1 MATIHDYFIQDF
13 TSLLN
18 VGKIIP
24 CVSKL
29 DHVQVE
35 ARVHLDFEAGVT
47 FVSYY
52 VPATLLPTALCTELL
67 NQANGLVKAMLHG
80 LFVGMQSPGDKVEIS
95 ADSLRFSHRVY
106 IYLAEELQPAEL
118 EQVQITSE
126 VLGLGLQ
133 IRGPQYAI
141 AKDRIM
147 MEHPKAFISHDSRDK
162 DEIAR
167 PLAVALQ
174 KMMCPVW
181 FDEFTLKVGDPLRES
196 IEDGLKRCNK
206 CILIL
211 TPNFLSNKGWTKAE
225 FNSIFTRE
233 LLESRNLVL
242 PVWAGVTSQEVY
254 DYSPTL
260 KDRVATNWGKGL
272 DDVVRE
278 LLQVLR

>member
-35 ARVHLDFEAGVT
+35 ARVHLDFEARVT

-67 NQANGLVKAMLHG
+67 NQVNGLVKAMLHG

-95 ADSLRFSHRVY
+95 ADSLKFSHRVY

-147 MEHPKAFISHDSRDK
+147 IGTPEGIYFS
-162 DEIAR
+162 
-167 PLAVALQ
+167 
-174 KMMCPVW
+174 
-181 FDEFTLKVGDPLRES
+181 
-196 IEDGLKRCNK
+196 GLPRQ
-206 CILIL
+206 
-211 TPNFLSNKGWTKAE
+211 
-225 FNSIFTRE
+225 R
-233 LLESRNLVL
+233 
-242 PVWAGVTSQEVY
+242 
-254 DYSPTL
+254 
-260 KDRVATNWGKGL
+260 
-272 DDVVRE
+272 
-278 LLQVLR
+278 

>member
-1 MATIHDYFIQDF
+1 M
-13 TSLLN
+13 
-18 VGKIIP
+18 
-24 CVSKL
+24 KL
-29 DHVQVE
+29 RD
-35 ARVHLDFEAGVT
+35 RW
-47 FVSYY
+47 
-52 VPATLLPTALCTELL
+52 
-67 NQANGLVKAMLHG
+67 
-80 LFVGMQSPGDKVEIS
+80 LF
-95 ADSLRFSHRVY
+95 
-106 IYLAEELQPAEL
+106 
-118 EQVQITSE
+118 
-126 VLGLGLQ
+126 
-133 IRGPQYAI
+133 
-141 AKDRIM
+141 
-147 MEHPKAFISHDSRDK
+147 
-162 DEIAR
+162 
-167 PLAVALQ
+167 ALQ

-254 DYSPTL
+254 NYSPTL